1 MNSQNL
7 NKTYSNDF
15 NLHWIRSYDLR
26 GSDRNY
32 TQLQINKGEPGFI
45 GDTWEATSV
54 LEATSSALGVCAL
67 SNLELQQLPNTETFM
82 EERTE
87 PIPHFAVY
95 RQGLTEKIDL
105 LHIGYKTDDPDDRE
119 YKRIF
124 AQERVDALNEKP

>member
-1 MNSQNL
+1 MILMHIGFGLMTVVAVTATIYYVKQVKK
-7 NKTYSNDF
+7 NK
-15 NLHWIRSYDLR
+15 
-26 GSDRNY
+26 
-32 TQLQINKGEPGFI
+32 
-45 GDTWEATSV
+45 A
-54 LEATSSALGVCAL
+54 LEGALGATSSALGVGAL
-67 SNLELQQLPNTETFM
+67 SKLELQQLPNTETFM

-105 LHIGYKTDDPDDRE
+105 LHIAYKKDDPDDRE

>member
-1 MNSQNL
+1 MYFGSGLMTVVAVTAITLNFKLIKKNRKINEDNKNL
-7 NKTYSNDF
+7 KDAINYS
-15 NLHWIRSYDLR
+15 
-26 GSDRNY
+26 
-32 TQLQINKGEPGFI
+32 T
-45 GDTWEATSV
+45 
-54 LEATSSALGVCAL
+54 SALAACAL
-67 SNLELQQLPNTETFM
+67 SKLELQQFPNTETFM
-82 EERTE
+82 EDRSE